1 MYGKLS
7 IRYLVPMLLA
17 ALIGCQQA
25 EEVSPVT
32 PDSPREPA
40 SLVLTSDFSALIASA
55 SRANDADDN
64 TIRHVSLFLIN
75 YLENRLVAYRNIYP
89 DEQASL
95 STYDDR
101 DAENGFVNEATGK
114 VDPALKSGK
123 IVRVTFNYNSPK
135 HGLAEKLT
143 RGSYVLL
150 AVANYSESDQFGKS
164 GIAQQIRNL
173 TERFQQTPAT
183 GISNFRQECGNF
195 YDLVLQIPVKTDQN
209 NQQYAPYVRPGN
221 VSIPLSTTQTLN
233 LISGTNRMSAE
244 LKHTCARLRIDICN
258 YSEQPLTV
266 EDLSL
271 SDNFTQ
277 SACYLFSR
285 ANGENYTDEV
295 ANANSGKGA
304 PVTTDANAL
313 VPFVENTVVTKDM
326 GVTTLFDGLIYESR
340 DEVNNYTYT
349 IGVNYGNQDLTRYEL
364 KNDGQPVTSLYN
376 MQAQGPYFLIK
387 RSDADNYLYVE
398 NDKVHSSTDSQ
409 TPQQILDLCAGANYY
424 YNYVW
429 ELVWSGNGSGY
440 YLRNVQTGDYIDR
453 ITTTYGESEWYRLG
467 MVDQA
472 GQNNT
477 YSISMSGNYFL
488 FNSDYYKDRYGTNAY
503 INVRAD
509 TSTSTVVGWTGNGEW
524 SQFALYPVEPQQ
536 GLGSR
541 QQVVL
546 RTIDK
551 ASGVVS
557 DVHEIQRNDFIRVLV
572 EVSYN
577 PDKGDFEFYVN
588 DWEIGGGEITFN

>member
-1 MYGKLS
+1 M
-7 IRYLVPMLLA
+7 
-17 ALIGCQQA
+17 
-25 EEVSPVT
+25 
-32 PDSPREPA
+32 
-40 SLVLTSDFSALIASA
+40 
-55 SRANDADDN
+55 
-64 TIRHVSLFLIN
+64 
-75 YLENRLVAYRNIYP
+75 AYRNIYP

-95 STYDDR
+95 SAYDDR

-114 VDPALKSGK
+114 VDPALTSGK
-123 IVRVTFNYNSPK
+123 VVHVTFNYNDPK

-143 RGSYVLL
+143 RGTYVLL

-183 GISNFRQECGNF
+183 GISNFREEYADF
-195 YDLVLQIPVKTDQN
+195 YDLMLQIPVKTDGN

-244 LKHTCARLRIDICN
+244 LKHTCARVKIDICN
-258 YSEQPLTV
+258 YSELPLTV
-266 EDLSL
+266 EELSM

-304 PVTTDANAL
+304 PVTTDANAIK
-313 VPFVENTVVTKDM
+313 PFVKNTVVDKDM

-340 DEVNNYTYT
+340 DEANNYTYT
-349 IGVNYGNQDLTRYEL
+349 IGVSYGNQDLTRYEL
-364 KNDGQPVTSLYN
+364 KNNGRNISNTSDLTN
-376 MQAQGPYFLIK
+376 QGPYFLIK
-387 RSDADNYLYVE
+387 RSDADSYLYDQ
-398 NDKVHSSTDSQ
+398 NDAVYASSGSN
-409 TPQQILDLCAGANYY
+409 TPQQILDQCAANNYY

-429 ELVWSGNGSGY
+429 ELVWDGSSSGY
-440 YLRNVQTGDYIDR
+440 YLRNVQTGKYIEE
-453 ITTTYGESEWYRLG
+453 I
-467 MVDQA
+467 
-472 GQNNT
+472 
-477 YSISMSGNYFL
+477 
-488 FNSDYYKDRYGTNAY
+488 
-503 INVRAD
+503 
-509 TSTSTVVGWTGNGEW
+509 TSTSEYYRLKTVDRTSSADTFNVSGSYGNFTFRSTSYYNAW
-524 SQFALYPVEPQQ
+524 SWSSRYAYIYYNWNNGVVCGQGSGSNFMLYPVEQVS
-536 GLGSR
+536 GLGTR
-541 QQVVL
+541 EQVIL

-551 ASGVVS
+551 TSGVVS

-577 PDKGDFEFYVN
+577 PDKGDFEFVVN

>member
-32 PDSPREPA
+32 PDSPRESA

-101 DAENGFVNEATGK
+101 DAENGFVNEATGE
-114 VDPALKSGK
+114 VDPALTSGK
-123 IVRVTFNYNSPK
+123 VVRVTFNYNDPK

-143 RGSYVLL
+143 RGTYVLL

-183 GISNFRQECGNF
+183 GISNFREEYADF
-195 YDLVLQIPVKTDQN
+195 YDLMLQIPVKTDSN
-209 NQQYAPYVRPGN
+209 NQQYAPYVRPGS

-233 LISGTNRMSAE
+233 LISGTNRVSAE

-285 ANGENYTDEV
+285 ADGENYTDEV

-304 PVTTDANAL
+304 PVTTDANAIK
-313 VPFVENTVVTKDM
+313 PFVKNTVVDKDM

-340 DEVNNYTYT
+340 DEENNYTYT
-349 IGVNYGNQDLTRYEL
+349 IGVSYGNQDLTRYAL
-364 KNDGQPVTSLYN
+364 KNNGWNITNTSALTN
-376 MQAQGPYFLIK
+376 QGPYFLIK
-387 RSDADNYLYVE
+387 RSDADSYLYDQ
-398 NDKVHSSTDSQ
+398 NDAVYASSGSN
-409 TPQQILDLCAGANYY
+409 TPQQILDQCAANNYY

-429 ELVWSGNGSGY
+429 ELVWDGSSSGY
-440 YLRNVQTGDYIDR
+440 YLRNVQTGKYIEE
-453 ITTTYGESEWYRLG
+453 I
-467 MVDQA
+467 
-472 GQNNT
+472 
-477 YSISMSGNYFL
+477 
-488 FNSDYYKDRYGTNAY
+488 
-503 INVRAD
+503 
-509 TSTSTVVGWTGNGEW
+509 TSTSEYYRLKTVDRTSSADTFNVSGSYGNFTFRSTSYYNARPW
-524 SQFALYPVEPQQ
+524 SSRYAYIYYNWNNGVVCGHGSGSNFMLYPVEQVS
-536 GLGSR
+536 GLGTR
-541 QQVVL
+541 EQVIL

-551 ASGVVS
+551 TSGVVS

>member
-1 MYGKLS
+1 MYGKFS
-7 IRYLVPMLLA
+7 IRFIVPILLA
-17 ALIGCQQA
+17 ALVGCQQA
-25 EEVSPVT
+25 EVANSVT
-32 PDSPREPA
+32 TESFREPA
-40 SLVLTSDFSALIASA
+40 SLVLTSDFSALIAPA

-64 TIRHVSLFLIN
+64 TIRHVSLFLVD

-89 DEQASL
+89 EEQASL
-95 STYDDR
+95 SAYDDT
-101 DAENGFVNEATGK
+101 DAENGFVDATTGE
-114 VDPALKSGK
+114 VDPSLKSGK

-135 HGLAEKLT
+135 HGMAEKLT
-143 RGSYVLL
+143 RGSFVLL
-150 AVANYSESDQFGKS
+150 AVANYSESDQFGNS

-173 TERFQQTPAT
+173 TERFQLTPAT
-183 GISNFRQECGNF
+183 GISNFREEYADF
-195 YDLVLQIPVKTDQN
+195 YDLMLQIPVKTDGN

-233 LISGTNRMSAE
+233 LISGSNHVSAE
-244 LKHTCARLRIDICN
+244 LKHTCARVKIDICN

-266 EDLSL
+266 EELSM

-277 SACYLFSR
+277 SACYLFAR
-285 ANGENYTDEV
+285 ADGENYTDQV
-295 ANANSGKGA
+295 VNANSGKGA

-313 VPFVENTVVTKDM
+313 VPFVGNTVVTKDM

-364 KNDGQPVTSLYN
+364 KNDGQPVTSLYD

-398 NDKVHSSTDSQ
+398 NDKVYSSTVSQ
-409 TPQQILDLCAGANYY
+409 TPQQILDLCAGENYY

-429 ELVWSGNGSGY
+429 EIVWSGNGSGY
-440 YLRNVQTGDYIDR
+440 YLKNVQTGDYIDR
-453 ITTTYGESEWYRLG
+453 ITSTYGESEGYRLG

-477 YSISMSGNYFL
+477 YSISMSGDYFL

-503 INVRAD
+503 INIRAN
-509 TSTSTVVGWTGNGEW
+509 TSTATVVGWNGNGEW

-577 PDKGDFEFYVN
+577 PDKGDFEFVVN
-588 DWEIGGGEITFN
+588 DWQTGGGDITFN

>member
-55 SRANDADDN
+55 SRTNDADDN

-101 DAENGFVNEATGK
+101 DAENGFINEATGK
-114 VDPALKSGK
+114 VDPALTSGK
-123 IVRVTFNYNSPK
+123 VVRVTFNYNDPK

-143 RGSYVLL
+143 RGTYVLL

-183 GISNFRQECGNF
+183 GISNFREEYADF

-244 LKHTCARLRIDICN
+244 LKHTCARVKIDICN
-258 YSEQPLTV
+258 YSELPLTV
-266 EDLSL
+266 EELSM

-349 IGVNYGNQDLTRYEL
+349 IGVSYGNQDLTRYEL
-364 KNDGQPVTSLYN
+364 KNNGWNITNTSALTN
-376 MQAQGPYFLIK
+376 QGPYFLIK
-387 RSDADNYLYVE
+387 RSDADSYLYDQ
-398 NDKVHSSTDSQ
+398 NDAVYASSGSN
-409 TPQQILDLCAGANYY
+409 TPQQILDQCAANNYY

-429 ELVWSGNGSGY
+429 ELVWDGSSSGY
-440 YLRNVQTGDYIDR
+440 YLRNVQTGKYIEE
-453 ITTTYGESEWYRLG
+453 I
-467 MVDQA
+467 
-472 GQNNT
+472 
-477 YSISMSGNYFL
+477 
-488 FNSDYYKDRYGTNAY
+488 
-503 INVRAD
+503 
-509 TSTSTVVGWTGNGEW
+509 TSTSEYYRLKTVDRTSSADTFNVSGSYGNFTFRSTSYYNAW
-524 SQFALYPVEPQQ
+524 SWSSRYAYIYYNWNNGVVCGQGSGSNFMLYPVEQVS
-536 GLGSR
+536 GLGTR
-541 QQVVL
+541 EQVIL

-551 ASGVVS
+551 TSGVVS

>member
-55 SRANDADDN
+55 SRTNDADDN

-114 VDPALKSGK
+114 VDPALTSGK
-123 IVRVTFNYNSPK
+123 VVRVTFNYNDPK

-209 NQQYAPYVRPGN
+209 NQQYAPYVRPGS

-233 LISGTNRMSAE
+233 LISGSNRMSAE
-244 LKHTCARLRIDICN
+244 LKHTCARVKIDICN
-258 YSEQPLTV
+258 YSELPLTV
-266 EDLSL
+266 EELSM

-313 VPFVENTVVTKDM
+313 VPFVENTVVTKNM

-349 IGVNYGNQDLTRYEL
+349 IGVNYGNKDLTRYEL

-387 RSDADNYLYVE
+387 RSDADSYLYDQ
-398 NDKVHSSTDSQ
+398 NDAVYASSGSN
-409 TPQQILDLCAGANYY
+409 TPQQILDQCAANNYY

-429 ELVWSGNGSGY
+429 ELVWDGSSSGY
-440 YLRNVQTGDYIDR
+440 YLRNVQTGKYIEE
-453 ITTTYGESEWYRLG
+453 I
-467 MVDQA
+467 
-472 GQNNT
+472 
-477 YSISMSGNYFL
+477 
-488 FNSDYYKDRYGTNAY
+488 
-503 INVRAD
+503 
-509 TSTSTVVGWTGNGEW
+509 TSTSEYYRLKTVDRTSSADTFNVSGSYGNFNFRSTSYYNAW
-524 SQFALYPVEPQQ
+524 SWSSRYAYIYYNWNNGVVCGQGSGSNFMLYPVEQVS
-536 GLGSR
+536 GLGTR
-541 QQVVL
+541 EQVIL

-551 ASGVVS
+551 TSGVVS

>member
-55 SRANDADDN
+55 SRTNDADDN

-114 VDPALKSGK
+114 VDPALTSGK
-123 IVRVTFNYNSPK
+123 VVRVTFNYNDPK

-183 GISNFRQECGNF
+183 GISNFREEYADF
-195 YDLVLQIPVKTDQN
+195 YDLMLQIPVKTDSN
-209 NQQYAPYVRPGN
+209 NQQYAPYVRPGS

-233 LISGTNRMSAE
+233 LISGSNRMSAE
-244 LKHTCARLRIDICN
+244 LKHTCARVKIDICN
-258 YSEQPLTV
+258 YSELPLTV
-266 EDLSL
+266 EELSM

-304 PVTTDANAL
+304 PVTTDANAIK
-313 VPFVENTVVTKDM
+313 PFVKNTVVDKDM

-340 DEVNNYTYT
+340 DEANNYTYT
-349 IGVNYGNQDLTRYEL
+349 IGVSYGNQDLTRYEL
-364 KNDGQPVTSLYN
+364 KNNGRNISNTSDLTN
-376 MQAQGPYFLIK
+376 QGPYFLIK
-387 RSDADNYLYVE
+387 RSDADSYLYDQ
-398 NDKVHSSTDSQ
+398 NDAVYASSGSN
-409 TPQQILDLCAGANYY
+409 TPQQILDQCAANNYY

-429 ELVWSGNGSGY
+429 ELVWDGSSSGY
-440 YLRNVQTGDYIDR
+440 YLRNVQTGKYIEE
-453 ITTTYGESEWYRLG
+453 I
-467 MVDQA
+467 
-472 GQNNT
+472 
-477 YSISMSGNYFL
+477 
-488 FNSDYYKDRYGTNAY
+488 
-503 INVRAD
+503 
-509 TSTSTVVGWTGNGEW
+509 TSTSEYYRLKTVDRTSSADTFNVSGSYGNFTFRSTSYYNAW
-524 SQFALYPVEPQQ
+524 SWSSRYAYIYYNWNNGVVCGQGSGSNFMLYPVEQVS
-536 GLGSR
+536 GLGTR
-541 QQVVL
+541 EQVIL

-551 ASGVVS
+551 TSGVVS